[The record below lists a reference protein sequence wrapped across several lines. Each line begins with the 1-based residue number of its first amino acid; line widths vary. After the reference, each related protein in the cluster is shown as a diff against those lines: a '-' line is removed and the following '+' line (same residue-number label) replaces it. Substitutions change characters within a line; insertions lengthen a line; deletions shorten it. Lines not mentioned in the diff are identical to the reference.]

1 MNRDAQRTELVQ
13 ATDVSVSYDTVRALQ
28 SVSFSVTRGEFVA
41 IIGPNGAGKSTLC
54 DALSGYQD
62 YRGSIRYLGREV
74 RAYEAESA
82 DDRNQRSDG
91 SILGRVP
98 GLAMDLLRGGRS
110 PIADGLVYC
119 SETRNLFGN
128 MSVENNLELG
138 AYRRKDRVD
147 DRREFVYQLFPDLDD
162 RRDQLVRT
170 LSGGQQQMVAI
181 GRALMGDP
189 RVLVLDEPTIGLA
202 PVICDDIAEALDQV
216 RADGTTIVLLEQNVT
231 FAMDLADRV
240 LLMENGEFVREGSPD
255 DLQDDDYIQEV
266 YLGG

>member
-1 MNRDAQRTELVQ
+1 MNPDVQRTELVQ
-13 ATDVSVSYDTVRALQ
+13 ATDVSVSYGTVSALRN
-28 SVSFSVTRGEFVA
+28 VSFDVTRGEFVA

-54 DALSGYQD
+54 DALSGYLD
-62 YRGSIRYLGREV
+62 YRGSIQYLGQEV
-74 RAYEAESA
+74 REYGAGSA
-82 DDRNQRSDG
+82 NDRNQWSDG

-98 GLAMDLLRGGRS
+98 GLPLDLLRGSRS
-110 PIADGLVYC
+110 PIVDGLVYC

-138 AYRRKDRVD
+138 AYRRKDGVD

-162 RRDQLVRT
+162 RRDQLART

-202 PVICDDIAEALDQV
+202 PVICDDIAEALDQI

-240 LLMENGEFVREGSPD
+240 LLMENGEFVREGTPD
-255 DLQDDDYIQEV
+255 ELQDDEYIQDV